1 MKTALALLA
10 FAAFPGLAGLV
21 AFTPPAARAKAARQA
36 SVPAEA
42 PAGPP
47 ITRVQR
53 TQETW
58 RRTLSPQ
65 QFHVLREEGTE
76 LAFTGALWN
85 EHRKGTYRC
94 AGCGLALFNSDTK
107 FDSGTGWPSFTRPL
121 QADNVKNLVDTKF
134 GMRRTEV
141 RSTHADSHLG
151 HVFDDGPAPTRMR
164 YCMNSAAMRFIPVE
178 QLEAQGYGEFAAAFK
193 AATTESHG

>member
-10 FAAFPGLAGLV
+10 FAALLGLAGLV

-47 ITRVQR
+47 VTRVR
-53 TQETW
+53 HTEEAW

-76 LAFTGALWN
+76 LAFTGAYWN

-94 AGCGLALFNSDTK
+94 AGCGLTLFNSDTK
-107 FDSGTGWPSFTRPL
+107 FESGTGWPSFWRPAFRGVIVENRDESLGMTRVEL
-121 QADNVKNLVDTKF
+121 ECARCGGHQ
-134 GMRRTEV
+134 
-141 RSTHADSHLG
+141 G
-151 HVFDDGPAPTRMR
+151 HVFEDGPAPTGLR
-164 YCMNSAAMRFIPVE
+164 YCINSASLTFVPAR
-178 QLEAQGYGEFAAAFK
+178 
-193 AATTESHG
+193 